1 MSSEQLMKTLQ
12 LNYAP
17 VWCQVVNYVLSNGGM
32 ILAFQG
38 QNHTYGS
45 LGLWNNRPRSLW
57 VQYYAGGQIL
67 VGIFQKLTA
76 STL

>member
-1 MSSEQLMKTLQ
+1 MKTLQ

-38 QNHTYGS
+38 QNHTYES
-45 LGLWNNRPRSLW
+45 LGL
-57 VQYYAGGQIL
+57 
-67 VGIFQKLTA
+67 KK
-76 STL
+76 